1 MALGGRADYSDL
13 HGPGKSSTLEN
24 SLGPRW
30 FLWFLILVVLWAMD
44 INTDLSSDLT
54 MDLHMVFGSI
64 LGLDVTMVLVVEIQ
78 VI

>member
-1 MALGGRADYSDL
+1 M
-13 HGPGKSSTLEN
+13 N
-24 SLGPRW
+24 
-30 FLWFLILVVLWAMD
+30 

-54 MDLHMVFGSI
+54 MDLDVVFGSI

>member
-1 MALGGRADYSDL
+1 
-13 HGPGKSSTLEN
+13 
-24 SLGPRW
+24 
-30 FLWFLILVVLWAMD
+30 MD

-54 MDLHMVFGSI
+54 MDLDMVFGSI

>member
-1 MALGGRADYSDL
+1 
-13 HGPGKSSTLEN
+13 
-24 SLGPRW
+24 
-30 FLWFLILVVLWAMD
+30 MD

-54 MDLHMVFGSI
+54 MDPDIAFGSI